1 MREIR
6 RVQERKRSE
15 DDTASFQEQDA
26 NGIRLMQPSENLE
39 VVDQLWPVYT
49 ALCGVG
55 QCDKNWLLE
64 EQNVHDRSS
73 TEEVPREIVVLSS
86 KLIPS

>member
-39 VVDQLWPVYT
+39 VVDQL
-49 ALCGVG
+49 
-55 QCDKNWLLE
+55 
-64 EQNVHDRSS
+64 
-73 TEEVPREIVVLSS
+73 
-86 KLIPS
+86 